1 LLKSIDR
8 NSPLPLHSQIKEQLL
23 RLIQEKREQGGN
35 KDVLKLLPEETLTR
49 IFGVSRLTVRQAV
62 RDLVNEGHLYRV
74 RGVGTFITP
83 ARISGQLNEIE
94 CFVEEW
100 TLQSRQIEVVVA
112 AYEIQVGSPEWLPRL
127 GLPPGTSVFFI
138 RRLRYADGHAVALD
152 DRYLPAELMKFVD
165 PDDIVREPI
174 FVTLARKG
182 RMIIEKADYEIEAT
196 AATAEQAASLQVNR
210 GAPLL
215 ARRLV
220 IYAAPSRPIMT
231 GCSLY
236 RADMFTY
243 SVTLRPGII

>member
-1 LLKSIDR
+1 VLKSIDR

-23 RLIQEKREQGGN
+23 ALIHEKREQGGN

-83 ARISGQLNEIE
+83 ARISGQLNQIE

-112 AYEIQVGSPEWLPRL
+112 AYEVQPGAQEWLSRL

-138 RRLRYADGHAVALD
+138 RRIRYADGSPIALD
-152 DRYLPAELMKFVD
+152 DRYLPVEFMSMVERE
-165 PDDIVREPI
+165 DIVREPI
-174 FVTLARKG
+174 FMTLARKG

-196 AATAEQAASLQVNR
+196 AASAEQAASLGVKR

-220 IYAAPSRPIMT
+220 IYAAPSNPVMT

-236 RADMFTY
+236 RSDLFTY
-243 SVTLRPGII
+243 SITLRPGVI